1 MLAMIQLEKIFEL
14 LKFNPDDT
22 LLFHSSLFFFLFFGF
37 LLVYNIFAKYKN
49 ARLFL
54 IILFSLYFY
63 YKSAGYLASILIVSA
78 AANFIFGKYIF
89 QSAKPG
95 IRRLLFFLAIFVN
108 IGILAYFKYTNFI
121 IQIINDVQNSQIEPL
136 NIFLPIG
143 ISFYTFKALSYIID
157 IYMEMME
164 PTKSFRDFCVFI
176 FFFPNIQ
183 LGPIER
189 ASNFLPQVENENILT
204 KADIGKALFLLC
216 AGLLKLAVISDF
228 LNANFVAQI
237 FDWPDRYTGFQNLIA
252 TYAYTLQLYCDFS
265 GYSDL
270 AIGIALLMGYK
281 LMDNFNSPFKALSIA
296 DFWRRWHISLSRWLL
311 DYLFKPLQIKFRRLK
326 MYSNVIGLFITFVI
340 CGIWH
345 GAGWN
350 FILWGA
356 LHGFYMSVGVLL
368 QKPKTFIY
376 KKLKIYNTRP
386 LKFIQGVITFH
397 LIAFSFL
404 VFRFADLEKVKI
416 VISQIINYFH
426 GEIYMQFIEKLPVIS
441 ILIVLGYL
449 LHFFPVKAEEKIKD
463 FIGNMPLIGK
473 VILLAVVVYIAAQF
487 KSANPLM
494 PTYFQY

>member
-1 MLAMIQLEKIFEL
+1 MLAAIQLDKIFEL

-22 LLFHSSLFFFLFFGF
+22 LLFHSSLFLFLFFGF
-37 LLVYNIFAKYKN
+37 LLIYNLFARYKN
-49 ARLFL
+49 ARLLL
-54 IILFSLYFY
+54 IILFSFYFY
-63 YKSAGYLASILIVSA
+63 YKSAGYLAGILIVSA
-78 AANFIFGKYIF
+78 VVNFAFGKFIFET
-89 QSAKPG
+89 AKPG
-95 IRRLLFFLAIFVN
+95 LRRLYFISAILIN
-108 IGILAYFKYTNFI
+108 IGILSYFKYTNFI
-121 IQIINDVQNSQIEPL
+121 LQIIGSIQNAQIEPL

-189 ASNFLPQVENENILT
+189 ASNFLPQVENETPLT
-204 KADIGKALFLLC
+204 KQEVGKAVFLIS
-216 AGLLKLAVISDF
+216 AGLLKLAIISDY

-237 FDWPDRYTGFQNLIA
+237 FDWPERYTGFQNLIA

-270 AIGIALLMGYK
+270 AIGIALLMGYR
-281 LMDNFNSPFKALSIA
+281 LMDNFNAPFRAVSVA

-311 DYLFKPLQIKFRRLK
+311 DYLFKPLQIKFRTLRT
-326 MYSNVIGLFITFVI
+326 YSNVIGLFITFII

-368 QKPKTFIY
+368 QKPKAFIY
-376 KKLKIYNTRP
+376 NKLKINNTKP
-386 LKFIQGVITFH
+386 LRFVQGIITFH

-404 VFRFADLEKVKI
+404 IFRFSDLEKVK
-416 VISQIINYFH
+416 VVVTQIYSYFH
-426 GEIYMQFIEKLPVIS
+426 GEIYLQFIEKLPVIS
-441 ILIVLGYL
+441 LLIVLGFL
-449 LHFFPVKAEEKIKD
+449 FHFTPARFEEKVKNL
-463 FIGNMPLIGK
+463 IGNMPLIGK
-473 VILLAVVVYIAAQF
+473 VIILAAVIYIVAQF

>member
-1 MLAMIQLEKIFEL
+1 MLAAIQIDKILDL

-37 LLVYNIFAKYKN
+37 LLLYNIFAKYKN

-63 YKSAGYLASILIVSA
+63 FKSAGYLASILIVSA
-78 AANFIFGKYIF
+78 AVNFAFGKFIFETNKQGL
-89 QSAKPG
+89 
-95 IRRLLFFLAIFVN
+95 RRLYFLLAIFIN

-121 IQIINDVQNSQIEPL
+121 IQIINDVRGSQIEPL
-136 NIFLPIG
+136 SIFLPIG

-189 ASNFLPQVENENILT
+189 ASNFLPQVENESVLT
-204 KADIGKALFLLC
+204 NKDIGKAIFLIS
-216 AGLLKLAVISDF
+216 AGLLKLAVISDYV
-228 LNANFVAQI
+228 NANFIAQI

-252 TYAYTLQLYCDFS
+252 TYGYTLQLYCDFS

-270 AIGIALLMGYK
+270 AIGIALLMGYR
-281 LMDNFNSPFKALSIA
+281 LMDNFNSPFRATSVA

-311 DYLFKPLQIKFRRLK
+311 DYLFKPMQIKFRRLK
-326 MYSNVIGLFITFVI
+326 TYSNVIGLFITFII

-356 LHGFYMSVGVLL
+356 LHGIYMSVGVLL
-368 QKPKTFIY
+368 QKPKAFIY
-376 KKLKIYNTRP
+376 KKLKINNTKP

-404 VFRFADLEKVKI
+404 VFRFAELEKVKI
-416 VISQIINYFH
+416 VVSQIFNYFH
-426 GEIYMQFIEKLPVIS
+426 GEIWTQFIEKLPIIS
-441 ILIVLGYL
+441 VLLVLGFA
-449 LHFFPVKAEEKIKD
+449 LHFFPAKAEEKIKEL
-463 FIGNMPLIGK
+463 IGSMPVIGK
-473 VILLAVVVYIAAQF
+473 VLLLAVVIYIVVQF